1 MRLKS
6 IHNPAGFT
14 LVELLI
20 SIVILG
26 LVMTGL
32 HEVLGTAL
40 ASYQDT
46 REKQALLD
54 MARFA
59 VDRMVRFAQETDE
72 IGPDGSLDDQLQV
85 SERVLDTY
93 NNATHAYVVD
103 GDGILDADND
113 ANGFVNDSGSDP
125 KEYITFTIDKTDAN
139 NWKIKE
145 QRPDYST
152 ASTVDTTAWEAICE
166 RVTYFNVQRLADDLV
181 QIKLTVAQGDNVV
194 SLQTR
199 VKPRFVD

>member
-1 MRLKS
+1 
-6 IHNPAGFT
+6 
-14 LVELLI
+14 
-20 SIVILG
+20 
-26 LVMTGL
+26 
-32 HEVLGTAL
+32 
-40 ASYQDT
+40 
-46 REKQALLD
+46 

-59 VDRMVRFAQETDE
+59 MDRMVRFAQETDE
-72 IGPDGSLDDQLQV
+72 IGSDGFLDDQLEV

-93 NNATHAYVVD
+93 DNATHGYLVD

-125 KEYITFTIDKTDAN
+125 KEYITFKRYMIPAD
-139 NWKIKE
+139 NWKIRE
-145 QRPDYST
+145 ERPDYST
-152 ASTVDTTAWEAICE
+152 AATGDTVAWEVICE
-166 RVTYFNVQRLADDLV
+166 HVTYFNVQRLADDLV